1 MTEIH
6 NHPENTNE
14 RVVGWKV
21 ATIILGVLLIGAI
34 AFGAMYYNRHS
45 DASIRVTD
53 LSTQLD
59 NTRTQ
64 LEGELTTLNTS
75 YDDQIRMNDT
85 LTVELQTKVQE
96 VEDLQTRIAQA
107 KKELKSSQANARQIQ
122 KRLDQMEEL
131 KAALEADIVNLREA
145 NVVLVASNQ
154 QLNAELTTSKE
165 EISKLNTQVLTLTTA
180 NDKLTGRLMT
190 LAPAGFRADNFTVVS
205 ADRKDNPTTKSRRID
220 EITVSFDLNNIP
232 EEYQG
237 TRELYLVLTEFNGNP
252 VSVVP
257 GKNVNLTFGNEAV
270 NVRAA
275 DLERV
280 NLTNRQSVTMSFE
293 PTDDLA
299 PGTYN
304 VMVYADNG
312 YLGSTGFRVSK

>member
-1 MTEIH
+1 MTDI
-6 NHPENTNE
+6 NNQIDNSND

-21 ATIILGVLLIGAI
+21 ASIILGVLLIGAI
-34 AFGAMYYNRHS
+34 AFGAMYYNRHN
-45 DASIRVTD
+45 DASMKATD
-53 LSTQLD
+53 LSLQLD

-75 YDDQIRMNDT
+75 FDDQIKANDT
-85 LTVELQTKVQE
+85 LSVALQTKVAE
-96 VEDLQTRIAQA
+96 VEDLQIRIADA
-107 KKELKSSQANARQIQ
+107 KKELKSSQANAKQIRA
-122 KRLDQMEEL
+122 RLEQMESL
-131 KAALEADIVNLREA
+131 KVALEADIVSLRDA
-145 NVVLVASNQ
+145 NTSLTSSNQ
-154 QLNAELTTSKE
+154 QLNTDLTSSRE
-165 EISKLNTQVLTLTTA
+165 QISTLNTQVMSLTGA
-180 NDKLTGRLMT
+180 NEKLTGRLKT

-205 ADRKDNPTTKSRRID
+205 EDRKDNPTTKGRRID
-220 EITVSFDLNNIP
+220 EITVTFDLNNIP

-237 TRELYLVLTEFNGNP
+237 NRELYLVLTEFNGNP
-252 VSVVP
+252 VAVVP
-257 GKNVNLTFGNEAV
+257 GKDVNLTFGDDAV

-293 PTDDLA
+293 PTDNLI

-304 VMVYADNG
+304 LMVYADNG

>member
-1 MTEIH
+1 MTDI
-6 NHPENTNE
+6 NNQVDNSND

-21 ATIILGVLLIGAI
+21 ASIILGVLLIGAI
-34 AFGAMYYNRHS
+34 AFGAMYYNRHN

-75 YDDQIRMNDT
+75 YDDQIRLNDT
-85 LTVELQTKVQE
+85 LSVELQTKVKE

-107 KKELKSSQANARQIQ
+107 KKELKSSQANAKQIQ

-131 KAALEADIVNLREA
+131 KAALEADIVSLRDA
-145 NVVLVASNQ
+145 NVTLTASNQ

-165 EISKLNTQVLTLTTA
+165 EINTLNTKVMSLTTA
-180 NDKLTGRLMT
+180 NDKLTGRLRT

-205 ADRKDNPTTKSRRID
+205 SDRRDNPTTKGRRID
-220 EITVSFDLNNIP
+220 EITVTFDLNNIP

-237 TRELYLVLTEFNGNP
+237 SRELYLVLTEFNGNP
-252 VSVVP
+252 VAVVP
-257 GKNVNLTFGNEAV
+257 GKEVNLTFGNEAV

-275 DLERV
+275 DLEKV

-293 PTDDLA
+293 PTDDLT

-304 VMVYADNG
+304 LMVYADNG

>member
-1 MTEIH
+1 MTDIH
-6 NHPENTNE
+6 NHNENSSE
-14 RVVGWKV
+14 RVAGWKI
-21 ATIILGVLLIGAI
+21 ATIILGVLFVAAV

-45 DASIRVTD
+45 DASMKATD

-64 LEGELTTLNTS
+64 LEGELSSLNTA
-75 YDDQIRMNDT
+75 YDDQIKVNDT
-85 LTVELQTKVQE
+85 LSVSLQTKIKE
-96 VEDLQTRIAQA
+96 VEDLQARIADA
-107 KKELKSSQANARQIQ
+107 RKELKSSQANAKKIQ
-122 KRLDQMEEL
+122 ARLDQMEQL
-131 KAALEADIVNLREA
+131 KAALEADIVSLRDA
-145 NVVLVASNQ
+145 NVTLTASNE

-165 EISKLNTQVLTLTTA
+165 QINTLNTHVMSLTSA
-180 NDKLTGRLMT
+180 NDKLTNRLRV

-205 ADRKDNPTTKSRRID
+205 SDRRDNPTTKGRRID

-237 TRELYLVLTEFNGNP
+237 SRELYLVLTEFNGNP
-252 VSVVP
+252 VAVVP
-257 GKNVNLTFGNEAV
+257 GKDVNLSFGNETV
-270 NVRAA
+270 SVKAA

-280 NLTNRQSVTMSFE
+280 TLSDRQSVTMSFE
-293 PTDDLA
+293 PTDDLT

-312 YLGSTGFRVSK
+312 YLGSTGFKVSK